1 MDNTSANFF
10 VQISREDSYLVFF
23 NLNKSNIYI
32 RASREITQQSLK
44 RGLVLE
50 LALWMT
56 KLNSSLKASFQQ
68 PSETDAASKI
78 TSFLWHQI
86 VHPAPMIT
94 SLKILDPNYLF

>member
-10 VQISREDSYLVFF
+10 CANQQGRLLLSLF

-50 LALWMT
+50 LAL
-56 KLNSSLKASFQQ
+56 
-68 PSETDAASKI
+68 
-78 TSFLWHQI
+78 
-86 VHPAPMIT
+86 
-94 SLKILDPNYLF
+94 

>member
-50 LALWMT
+50 LAL
-56 KLNSSLKASFQQ
+56 
-68 PSETDAASKI
+68 
-78 TSFLWHQI
+78 
-86 VHPAPMIT
+86 
-94 SLKILDPNYLF
+94 